1 MPRRP
6 GAIADEGPYLPALRS
21 QSSPQESVS
30 EVGRSIEINGERFRV
45 YLDRETICR
54 RVRDLAEA
62 ISRDYEGRI
71 PIFIGV
77 LNGAFIFLADLM
89 RHMTIECEV
98 DFLKLSSY
106 GAARITSGQVTELK
120 RIDADIEGRHVIVV
134 EDIVDTGLSMDWIME
149 HLAEH
154 RPASLAT
161 AVLLHKPDASR
172 TRVSLDYVGFRIENK
187 FVVGYGLDYA
197 QVGRGLPDL
206 YMLDPAGRQ
215 A

>member
-1 MPRRP
+1 M
-6 GAIADEGPYLPALRS
+6 
-21 QSSPQESVS
+21 VS
-30 EVGRSIEINGERFRV
+30 DDDRSIEINGERFRI
-45 YLDRETICR
+45 YLDRQTIER
-54 RVRDLAEA
+54 RVRDLGEA
-62 ISRDYEGRI
+62 ISRDYAGRC

-89 RHMTIECEV
+89 RHVSIDCEV
-98 DFLKLSSY
+98 DFMKLSSY
-106 GAARITSGQVTELK
+106 GAARITSGDVTELK

-197 QVGRGLPDL
+197 QVGRHLADL
-206 YMLDPAGRQ
+206 YMLDPATRRS
-215 A
+215 

>member
-1 MPRRP
+1 MV
-6 GAIADEGPYLPALRS
+6 ADDGQP
-21 QSSPQESVS
+21 V
-30 EVGRSIEINGERFRV
+30 VINGERFRV
-45 YLDRETICR
+45 YLDRKTIER
-54 RVRDLAEA
+54 RVRDLAA
-62 ISRDYEGRI
+62 DISRDYAGRT

-89 RHMTIECEV
+89 RHVSIDCEV

-106 GAARITSGQVTELK
+106 GAERITSGKVKELK
-120 RIDADIEGRHVIVV
+120 RIDAEIEDRHVIVV

-161 AVLLHKPDASR
+161 VVLLHKPDASR
-172 TRVSLDYVGFRIENK
+172 TSVSLDYVGFRIENK

-197 QVGRGLPDL
+197 QVGRHLPDL
-206 YMLDPAGRQ
+206 YMLDQAGS
-215 A
+215 